1 MVGNGTSP
9 TSAATT
15 TASLSGTSQTS
26 LNSSGSS
33 SRLRTNLD
41 QKKQASSALNEN
53 SEQASKAK
61 IEVEEPSAPIATIN
75 DEDFKLDGGETT
87 KVSSIQNV
95 SFEFCHFPQIFV
107 LEKLTCLV
115 TLFDQKLSHFWHFQR
130 TFVY

>member
-53 SEQASKAK
+53 SEQGSKAK

-87 KVSSIQNV
+87 KVSKIRYIV
-95 SFEFCHFPQIFV
+95 
-107 LEKLTCLV
+107 
-115 TLFDQKLSHFWHFQR
+115 
-130 TFVY
+130 